1 MTTYYQATPSD
12 KRRKK
17 QVNILGARHK
27 YWPRQWLE
35 WGRQHRWWIIIIMM
49 TIDDDDWWWW
59 WWWWWLMMMEDDG
72 RRSICLVKFGGRQL
86 GNSKYTTLGGTT
98 LQAEMSLQLLVFLSG
113 RVLSQKKSSKQENG
127 QKNSAYGHGL
137 STSTSTSTSI
147 ILQDDGCSLFF
158 LFLLFFPNSQEHD
171 PWWFMVHPRRI
182 IILLQITTA
191 FILCNLAHLISI
203 SYDDHQQ
210 HPGISSINH
219 ITNHTWEPGSSKQ
232 PGALQVPRMHST
244 TSTADQEEARSNW
257 VPIILLL
264 GQ

>member
-1 MTTYYQATPSD
+1 MARMRTAASVVDYY
-12 KRRKK
+12 
-17 QVNILGARHK
+17 H
-27 YWPRQWLE
+27 Y
-35 WGRQHRWWIIIIMM
+35 
-49 TIDDDDWWWW
+49 DDDWWWR
-59 WWWWWLMMMEDDG
+59 LMMMMMMIDDDG
-72 RRSICLVKFGGRQL
+72 RWWKTFNLLGEIWQEATRQL
-86 GNSKYTTLGGTT
+86 EVRNSWRYNPARRDVPPTSCFFVLKGTEHKKVLKTRKWAKNFCLWTRPKYQHQCQQHPAGWW
-98 LQAEMSLQLLVFLSG
+98 
-113 RVLSQKKSSKQENG
+113 
-127 QKNSAYGHGL
+127 
-137 STSTSTSTSI
+137 
-147 ILQDDGCSLFF
+147 
-158 LFLLFFPNSQEHD
+158 LFLILLIPLILSQEHD
-171 PWWFMVHPRRI
+171 PWWFMVHPHRI